1 MPRPYQCYLTIFLL
15 GACALVCLYS
25 TQPILLQIAAWGG
38 VEVESA
44 ALTISATTL
53 GVALFAPFSG
63 SMAVRLGRRK
73 TIFIA
78 VGALCLT
85 TLLAVSAWNFPSLI
99 FFRFIQ
105 GICIPFIFS
114 NTVSYIAEQWDKREA
129 VKFNSLYI
137 AGTAFGGF
145 CGRLLSGITVELFPQ
160 WKLTFVTLALFLFF
174 TFLLTINYL
183 PPEKRAAQAPT
194 RSVFADLGG
203 MMTDK
208 KMLISCFIAFSLL
221 FQQVGSFTFGSLYL
235 AGAPFYLNSI
245 QVGLI
250 FVVFLIP
257 SLLTP
262 LTAVAINRFGYVYAF
277 SLSCLL
283 GIGGLYLTLSDQL
296 YQVITGL
303 TLSCVSVFF
312 GQACGTSFIAKNSPY
327 ARATSVG
334 LYLFSYYLG
343 GCLGGIMP
351 GKVYYLFG
359 WAECVYLLMIMILL
373 SCGLAF
379 IGWRKQKEK
388 SYV

>member
-1 MPRPYQCYLTIFLL
+1 MLRPYQCYLTIFLL

-25 TQPILLQIAAWGG
+25 TQPILQNIADWGG
-38 VEVESA
+38 VGVESA

-63 SMAVRLGRRK
+63 MLSGAFGRRK
-73 TIFIA
+73 TIIIA

-85 TLLAVSAWNFPSLI
+85 TLLSVLSWNFLSLL

-114 NTVSYIAEQWDKREA
+114 NTVSYIAEQWEKREA
-129 VKFNSLYI
+129 VRFNSLYI

-145 CGRLLSGITVELFPQ
+145 SGRLLAGITVDFFHE
-160 WKLTFVTLALFLFF
+160 WKLTFITLTLFL
-174 TFLLTINYL
+174 LLTFWLTIKYL
-183 PPEKRAAQAPT
+183 PQEKQQYT
-194 RSVFADLGG
+194 GKTSHFVTDLKQIL
-203 MMTDK
+203 TDY
-208 KMLISCFIAFSLL
+208 KMLISCVIAFSLL

-235 AGAPFYLNSI
+235 ASAPFYLSSI

-262 LTAVAINRFGYVYAF
+262 MTAMMINRFGYVYAF
-277 SLSCLL
+277 LLSGAL
-283 GIGGLYLTLSDQL
+283 GLCGLYLTLSDTL
-296 YQVITGL
+296 SLVITGL

-312 GQACGTSFIAKNSPY
+312 GQACGTSFIAKNSTY

-334 LYLFSYYLG
+334 VYLFSYYLG
-343 GCLGGIMP
+343 GCLGGIIP

-373 SCGLAF
+373 SCILAL